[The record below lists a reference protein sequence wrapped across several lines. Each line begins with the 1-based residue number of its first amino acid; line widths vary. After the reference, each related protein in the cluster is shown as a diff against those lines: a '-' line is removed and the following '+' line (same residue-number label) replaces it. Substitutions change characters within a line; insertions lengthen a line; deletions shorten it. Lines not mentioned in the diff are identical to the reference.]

1 MPTLLLY
8 LLKANVALVLFY
20 LAYHLVLRK
29 LTFYHLNRLFL
40 VFGIM
45 FSAVYPLVDL
55 TELFSRHE
63 ELAAVQSYAVVIPVW
78 TSTAIPEQAAAFDY
92 WLIPVALFWF
102 GCGLM
107 LLRLIVQFISLYRI
121 HRASVPASY
130 QGVDFRKVKGIDEAF
145 SFWKTIYL
153 NPAQHQSPELE
164 SILRHEQI
172 HVNGWHTLDVLLAE
186 LSTVFYW
193 FNPGVW
199 LMKKAMK
206 ENLEFIADQHV
217 VNAGVDR
224 VAYQYLLLKVV
235 GATQPQI
242 ANQFNFPSLKRR
254 IAMMNKMPTSKTN
267 RLRLLVVLPL
277 VTVLLVAFRSAS
289 QDDIATLTETLLPED
304 VTTQYLTSLPTDHQ
318 AFFKRNP
325 DIIAV
330 HWASNYPG
338 DNSQEVKR
346 VIIQR
351 LRLVESFRLDQK
363 SDINRAE
370 NEFGTL
376 PKTPAEPSSYENPYF
391 EDSRSVNKKEM
402 ASAGSP
408 INLTEDYEQF
418 LKRNPDVKRV
428 YWVPDEESGKGS
440 QGDRMVFELKSGGLE
455 SYRIAYTGEIAA
467 AEKKYGKLP
476 VKPTRPPMIDSSELP
491 APPAP
496 YNPEQDDRAKKVAE
510 EHKAFYARNPQVRK
524 IEWVSSKEIRVR
536 LESTEEIYN
545 MADKKSRAAAE
556 KKYGPFPSGPGAA
569 QVVSRAE
576 FESQKNNAVQQ
587 QNGERIFS
595 PTDIGYYQDRNNLPV
610 DYTNFLKRNPTI
622 DKVGWKIH
630 PEKGPQ
636 AVVLFLRSG
645 TTEIYN
651 LNDQKSM
658 SKAKSKYGEFP
669 GLLPPP
675 PPVMIKDE
683 LPAPTPA
690 PTPGEPSQ
698 QTNIKSNLPVSTHY
712 YIDGVK
718 SNKEAALALARDQE
732 AIHSTSIFKDEAA
745 QQLLSDKTVTGVVSI
760 ITKQNKD
767 SRQVQEFNKRLKLL
781 TPPNPPAAPDAL
793 PAPPAAP
800 PAPPAPS
807 VLDLPETALYYIDGV
822 EATKEAVEK
831 LDPKQIYNMNVVKS
845 ESAQKALGKKA
856 ANGVISVTTEAN
868 KNSEKVR
875 EFNRKLLGRTEAR
888 EPGHEKHKIIISE
901 TTDKQ

>member
-40 VFGIM
+40 LFGIV

-63 ELAAVQSYAVVIPVW
+63 ELAVVQSYAVVIPVW
-78 TSTAIPEQAAAFDY
+78 TSTAIPEQAPAFDY
-92 WLIPVALFWF
+92 WLIPVGLFWI

-107 LLRLIVQFISLYRI
+107 LLRLMVQFVSLYKI
-121 HRASVPASY
+121 HRASVPATY
-130 QGVDFRKVKGIDEAF
+130 QGVEFRKVQGISEAF

-217 VNAGVDR
+217 VDAGVDR

-235 GATQPQI
+235 GATQPQL

-254 IAMMNKMPTSKTN
+254 IAMMNKMPTNKTN

-289 QDDIATLTETLLPED
+289 PDDIT
-304 VTTQYLTSLPTDHQ
+304 
-318 AFFKRNP
+318 
-325 DIIAV
+325 
-330 HWASNYPG
+330 
-338 DNSQEVKR
+338 
-346 VIIQR
+346 
-351 LRLVESFRLDQK
+351 
-363 SDINRAE
+363 
-370 NEFGTL
+370 
-376 PKTPAEPSSYENPYF
+376 
-391 EDSRSVNKKEM
+391 
-402 ASAGSP
+402 
-408 INLTEDYEQF
+408 NLTEAILPTEETAQQEANHTDEYAAF
-418 LKRNPDVKRV
+418 YARNPEVNKISWR
-428 YWVPDEESGKGS
+428 SNGKI
-440 QGDRMVFELKSGGLE
+440 VVALKSGAE
-455 SYRIAYTGEIAA
+455 EVYTFGDKQSMAA
-467 AEKKYGKLP
+467 AEQKYG
-476 VKPTRPPMIDSSELP
+476 ELP
-491 APPAP
+491 NTPPVARRDS
-496 YNPEQDDRAKKVAE
+496 QDQEARAKKLAE

-524 IEWVSSKEIRVR
+524 IEWVSRNEIRVR

-545 MADKKSRAAAE
+545 MADTKSRAAAE
-556 KKYGPFPSGPGAA
+556 KKYGQFPSSPGPA
-569 QVVSRAE
+569 QVVTRAE
-576 FESQKNNAVQQ
+576 FESQRDDAVQQ
-587 QNGERIFS
+587 QNSERIFS

-630 PEKGPQ
+630 PEKGPK

-645 TTEIYN
+645 STEIYN
-651 LNDQKSM
+651 LNDKESM
-658 SKAKSKYGEFP
+658 AKAKSKYGEFP
-669 GLLPPP
+669 GMLPPP
-675 PPVMIKDE
+675 PPVMIKDK
-683 LPAPTPA
+683 LPPPPPPAPAAPDAPPA
-690 PTPGEPSQ
+690 PDKEELIVGMPEAA
-698 QTNIKSNLPVSTHY
+698 LY
-712 YIDGVK
+712 YIDGV
-718 SNKEAALALARDQE
+718 EASRE
-732 AIHSTSIFKDEAA
+732 AVQKLDPKTIHSINVVKGNTAAEVFGNKASKGIISI
-745 QQLLSDKTVTGVVSI
+745 VTE
-760 ITKQNKD
+760 KNKD
-767 SRQVQEFNKRLKLL
+767 SHKVQELNKKMKNLV
-781 TPPNPPAAPDAL
+781 PPPPAAPDAL
-793 PAPPAAP
+793 PAPPAP
-800 PAPPAPS
+800 PAPG
-807 VLDLPETALYYIDGV
+807 VLDLPENVLYYIDGM

-831 LDPKQIYNMNVVKS
+831 LTPKQIYNMNVVKA
-845 ESAQKALGKKA
+845 ESAQKALGNKA
-856 ANGVISVTTEAN
+856 ANGVISITTEAN

-875 EFNRKLLGRTEAR
+875 EFNRKLLGRAEAR

-901 TTDKQ
+901 STNKQ

>member
-1 MPTLLLY
+1 MPELLLY

-40 VFGIM
+40 VFGIV
-45 FSAVYPLVDL
+45 FSTVYPLVDL

-63 ELAAVQSYAVVIPVW
+63 ELAAVQIYAVVIPAW
-78 TSTAIPEQAAAFDY
+78 TPTAIPEQTVFDY
-92 WLIPVALFWF
+92 WLIPVGLFWL

-107 LLRLIVQFISLYRI
+107 LLRLVMQFASLYRI

-130 QGVDFRKVKGIDEAF
+130 QGVDFRKVQGISEAF

-254 IAMMNKMPTSKTN
+254 IAMMNKMPTSKAN

-289 QDDIATLTETLLPED
+289 QDNITTLAETILPGEL
-304 VTTQYLTSLPTDHQ
+304 TQ
-318 AFFKRNP
+318 NP
-325 DIIAV
+325 AY
-330 HWASNYPG
+330 S
-338 DNSQEVKR
+338 
-346 VIIQR
+346 
-351 LRLVESFRLDQK
+351 
-363 SDINRAE
+363 AE
-370 NEFGTL
+370 E
-376 PKTPAEPSSYENPYF
+376 
-391 EDSRSVNKKEM
+391 
-402 ASAGSP
+402 
-408 INLTEDYEQF
+408 YEQF
-418 LKRNPDVKRV
+418 LKRNPSVKRV
-428 YWVPDEESGKGS
+428 YWVPAEESGKEN

-455 SYRIAYTGEIAA
+455 SYRIAYNNEVAA

-476 VKPTRPPMIDSSELP
+476 VKPTSPPMFDDSDLP

-496 YNPEQDDRAKKVAE
+496 YNPDQDERAKKVAE

-524 IEWVSSKEIRVR
+524 IEWMSGNEIRVR

-556 KKYGPFPSGPGAA
+556 KKYGPFPSSPGAA

-610 DYTNFLKRNPTI
+610 EYTNFLKRNPTI
-622 DKVGWKIH
+622 DKVGWKVH

-636 AVVLFLRSG
+636 AVVLFLKSG
-645 TTEIYN
+645 TTEMYN
-651 LNDQKSM
+651 LNDQKSLA
-658 SKAKSKYGEFP
+658 KAKSKYGEFP

-675 PPVMIKDE
+675 PPVMIQDTTTKRFSPPLIINRE
-683 LPAPTPA
+683 QSSLPDAA
-690 PTPGEPSQ
+690 
-698 QTNIKSNLPVSTHY
+698 LY

-718 SNKEAALALARDQE
+718 SSKASVQKIDPKT
-732 AIHSTSIFKDEAA
+732 IHSINIVKGETAEETFGKEG
-745 QQLLSDKTVTGVVSI
+745 TEGVISI
-760 ITKQNKD
+760 ITIQNKD
-767 SRQVQEFNKRLKLL
+767 SRQVREFNKRLQL
-781 TPPNPPAAPDAL
+781 PP
-793 PAPPAAP
+793 P
-800 PAPPAPS
+800 PAPPAP
-807 VLDLPETALYYIDGV
+807 
-822 EATKEAVEK
+822 EAPGTPPPPPVPGKEAMPPVPPAPAGEQLPPPPPPGKYEGPAIPKAGGARLVENE
-831 LDPKQIYNMNVVKS
+831 DYVVYTLWPEEITKRELEVAQQAFKS
-845 ESAQKALGKKA
+845 SGFDLKFTEKYDGGKINSLSIDLASKKNGNNARATHTYSAEALKSVRDADNIVMVIGNKKTGEVRIA
-856 ANGVISVTTEAN
+856 TTLAP
-868 KNSEKVR
+868 R
-875 EFNRKLLGRTEAR
+875 
-888 EPGHEKHKIIISE
+888 
-901 TTDKQ
+901 